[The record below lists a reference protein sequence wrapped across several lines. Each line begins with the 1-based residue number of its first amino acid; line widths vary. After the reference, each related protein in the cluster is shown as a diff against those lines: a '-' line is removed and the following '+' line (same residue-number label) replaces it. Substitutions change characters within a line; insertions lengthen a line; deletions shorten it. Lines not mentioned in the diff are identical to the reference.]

1 MTDPTNAESPSRRE
15 SAKSTAPMPRWVK
28 VFLITAAVLVVL
40 VVTLM
45 LLSGGQH
52 GPGRH
57 LSSSGWSESVLQ
69 VPLPKAFPGW
79 RS

>member
-57 LSSSGWSESVLQ
+57 FSSSASTGGDPQ
-69 VPLPKAFPGW
+69 VALSHAPVSW
-79 RS
+79 RH

>member
-1 MTDPTNAESPSRRE
+1 MTDPVTTESPTPQRSSR
-15 SAKSTAPMPRWVK
+15 SPTAMPRWVK

-40 VVTLM
+40 MIALM
-45 LLSGGQH
+45 LASGGQH

-69 VPLPKAFPGW
+69 APPPKAFPSW
-79 RS
+79 RR